1 MRMLTK
7 AAALPWGLIDS
18 CSETNRDDSF
28 DLGSGVDTASGQAIL
43 LKKQALIGTVKFY
56 LKKFNFSSPTGNAVS
71 KIYRAQ
77 GTIGLDAVPIT
88 TTPVLATSD
97 TFDVSTLSDSYQLI
111 TFTFSPSVW
120 ISNSKIVVAVEY
132 SGGGGGD
139 YVSSGT
145 DHSSPTNPGNVV
157 RRNSSGTWMALSTH
171 DSIFYLYS
179 S

>member
-18 CSETNRDDSF
+18 YSETNQNDNN
-28 DLGSGVDTASGQAIL
+28 DLGSDADTACGQAIL
-43 LKKQALIGTVKFY
+43 LNKQALIGSTKLY
-56 LKKFNFSSPTGNAVS
+56 LKKFNLSSPTGNAVS

-88 TTPVLATSD
+88 STVLATSD

-120 ISNSKIVVAVEY
+120 ISNSKITVVIEY
-132 SGGGGGD
+132 SGGGGGA
-139 YVSSGT
+139 YVSVGIDT
-145 DHSSPTNPGNVV
+145 SSTTHPGNYV
-157 RRNSSGTWMALSTH
+157 RKNSSGTWMASSTF
-171 DSIFYLYS
+171 DAIFYLYS